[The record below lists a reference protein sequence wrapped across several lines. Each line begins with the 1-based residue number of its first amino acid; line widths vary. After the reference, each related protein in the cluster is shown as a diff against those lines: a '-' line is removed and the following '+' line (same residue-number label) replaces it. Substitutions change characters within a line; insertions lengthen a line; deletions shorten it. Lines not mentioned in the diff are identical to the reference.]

1 MSHQF
6 WRLPRVLA
14 ETGLSKP
21 TLFRRIKAGEFPRGF
36 KISARAA
43 AWSAAE
49 VENWKLTQL
58 RKRDLQ
64 EAA

>member
-1 MSHQF
+1 MAHEF

-21 TLFRRIKAGEFPRGF
+21 TLFRRIKAGKFPKGF
-36 KISARAA
+36 KISTRAA

-49 VENWKLTQL
+49 VENWKLAQL
-58 RKRDLQ
+58 RKRDLA